1 VVVAVGLTLVDPL
14 ADVEVKDPG
23 VIATLVA
30 PFVAQLRV
38 LLESEPILSGD
49 AVNEVIVGLLAGFTV
64 TVTVEVVDP
73 VELAAVKV

>member
-1 VVVAVGLTLVDPL
+1 VVVAAGLTLVDPL

-30 PFVAQLRV
+30 PVVAQLRV